1 MNKAEIL
8 AIDDEPAILK
18 LLEINLLAN
27 DFKVLKASNG
37 AEGLRLARSHAPQLI
52 LLDLGLPDVQGL
64 TLLKELKTWYHK
76 PIIVVS
82 AVQQESII
90 IDALDS
96 GAADYL
102 TKPFRTGELLARIRS
117 SLRRYYAEEDSGSL
131 RCRGLQLDPSGRSI
145 TLQGIPLRLTAT
157 EFDLLA
163 LFMRNEGR
171 VLTHQYILREVWGQ
185 HHEQET
191 QYLRVFVGALR
202 KKIETE
208 GQATFIHTEI
218 GIGYRFA

>member
-8 AIDDEPAILK
+8 AIDDEQAILK
-18 LLEINLLAN
+18 LLEINLIAN
-27 DFKVLKASNG
+27 DFRMLRALNG
-37 AEGLRLARSHAPQLI
+37 AEGLRIAKSHVPQLI
-52 LLDLGLPDVQGL
+52 LLDLGLPDIPGL
-64 TLLKELKTWYHK
+64 QLLRELKAWYHK
-76 PIIVVS
+76 PIIVLT
-82 AVQQESII
+82 AIQEEASII
-90 IDALDS
+90 EALDA

-117 SLRRYYAEEDSGSL
+117 ALRRYYSEHEQQSL
-131 RCRGLQLDPSGRSI
+131 QYKDLRLDIAARTVFI
-145 TLQGIPLRLTAT
+145 HDNPLHLTAT

-171 VLTHQYILREVWGQ
+171 VLTHQYILREIWG
-185 HHEQET
+185 HNHEQET

-202 KKIETE
+202 KKMGTGSE
-208 GQATFIHTEI
+208 QSYIHTEI

>member
-27 DFKVLKASNG
+27 GFRVLKAANG
-37 AEGLRLARSHAPQLI
+37 AEGLRLTKSHGPQLI
-52 LLDLGLPDVQGL
+52 LLDLGLPDISGL
-64 TLLKELKTWYHK
+64 DLLKELKVWYKK
-76 PIIVVS
+76 PIIIVS
-82 AVQQESII
+82 AIHQEASII
-90 IDALDS
+90 EALDS
-96 GAADYL
+96 GASDYL

-117 SLRRYYAEEDSGSL
+117 ALRRYYAEEDHVSL
-131 RCRGLQLDPSGRSI
+131 KCGDLELDPAARTVSLAGHE
-145 TLQGIPLRLTAT
+145 LRLTAT

-171 VLTHQYILREVWGQ
+171 VLTHQYILREIWG
-185 HHEQET
+185 HNHEQET
-191 QYLRVFVGALR
+191 QYLRVFVGSLR
-202 KKIETE
+202 KKMDALTP
-208 GQATFIHTEI
+208 QRFIQTEI

>member
-8 AIDDEPAILK
+8 AIDDEAAILK
-18 LLEINLLAN
+18 LLEINLVSN
-27 DFKVLKASNG
+27 DFRVLRAVTG
-37 AEGLRLARSHAPQLI
+37 AEGLRIAKSHVPQLI
-52 LLDLGLPDVQGL
+52 LLDLGLPDIPGL
-64 TLLKELKTWYHK
+64 QLLRELKVWYHK
-76 PIIVVS
+76 PVIVLS
-82 AVQQESII
+82 AVQEEASII
-90 IDALDS
+90 EALDG

-117 SLRRYYAEEDSGSL
+117 ALRRYYSDEEQRNLQHKEL
-131 RCRGLQLDPSGRSI
+131 RLDIAARTVFI
-145 TLQGIPLRLTAT
+145 REEPLHLTAT

-171 VLTHQYILREVWGQ
+171 VLTHQYILREIWG
-185 HHEQET
+185 HNHEQET

-202 KKIETE
+202 KKIDV
-208 GQATFIHTEI
+208 GNAKSYIHTEI